1 MRVAFGQFVVDTQ
14 VERLWKGGVEV
25 RLREQPLQILLALL
39 RHHGEVVSRE
49 TLRQQLW
56 GNSTY
61 VDFDNGL
68 NTAISRLR
76 EVLEDDAANPSW
88 IERVPK
94 RGYRFIGS
102 LPRSAAVAAYLK
114 GHHVISPHT
123 PESMQKSLAFFQ
135 EAMDLDSSYPL
146 PYHGAALT
154 CILRCLLDDLR
165 PREALAKADEYL
177 QQGLRCPQK
186 SGMVY
191 NTLAMLRTFERRW
204 DEANEASREAI
215 ALEPDN
221 PHVRMIRAQLHS
233 CRRRH
238 DEAIHEAT
246 TATDLDPVH
255 ARAHM
260 HLTMAFYY
268 AREWEACV
276 RAGRAGMDVCPDVY
290 IGIYTSLALLE
301 LDRPEEAL
309 QLNLQNRHSGNL
321 QAVELAFNSYIAAKA
336 GVRDEAVT
344 ALAFLKQSREHR
356 YVPAIT
362 LCWLELAL
370 GQDDSA
376 MDWLRTACRDAEPYL
391 AWADIAPMYDRLR
404 TRFDYGS
411 VDSLLAVRD

>member
-1 MRVAFGQFVVDTQ
+1 
-14 VERLWKGGVEV
+14 
-25 RLREQPLQILLALL
+25 
-39 RHHGEVVSRE
+39 
-49 TLRQQLW
+49 
-56 GNSTY
+56 
-61 VDFDNGL
+61 
-68 NTAISRLR
+68 
-76 EVLEDDAANPSW
+76 
-88 IERVPK
+88 
-94 RGYRFIGS
+94 
-102 LPRSAAVAAYLK
+102 
-114 GHHVISPHT
+114 
-123 PESMQKSLAFFQ
+123 
-135 EAMDLDSSYPL
+135 
-146 PYHGAALT
+146 
-154 CILRCLLDDLR
+154 LRCLLDDLR

-309 QLNLQNRHSGNL
+309 QLNLQTRHSGNL

-336 GVRDEAVT
+336 GVRDEAVS
-344 ALAFLKQSREHR
+344 ALAFLKQNRQHR

-376 MDWLRTACRDAEPYL
+376 MDWLRTACRDAELYL
-391 AWADIAPMYDRLR
+391 AWAHIAPMYDRLR
-404 TRFDYGS
+404 ARPDYGS
-411 VDSLLAVRD
+411 VDSLLAARD